1 MDCLKMHPANLPA
14 LKNKKSKQ
22 GNFLFLLLLNET
34 YLKQGL
40 HTDQSLSASLSLHLS
55 LSLCHCLS
63 VCLFLNICNTNS
75 KFSALIC
82 IRQHH
87 LKSKSL
93 AVQGKGKAQIK
104 VC

>member
-1 MDCLKMHPANLPA
+1 MNCLKMHPANLPA
-14 LKNKKSKQ
+14 LNNKKSKQ

-40 HTDQSLSASLSLHLS
+40 HTDQSLSPSFSLS
-55 LSLCHCLS
+55 HCLS